1 MTHYCTQF
9 IKSQM
14 FHCRIFIIL
23 PPAYVFDIRCSMG
36 SHPTNCHRIWEACW
50 CTWTLK
56 ADWISDLYQSWLC
69 VCAQYK
75 FCIINCALLYGS
87 RRTQMWHILQKTSCK
102 FYKTGHCCTS
112 SVYKAAPCFVQQPS
126 NTVVGQESALYF
138 NHALPIPSVLY
149 SIHLLHIIV
158 LCTS

>member
-1 MTHYCTQF
+1 M
-9 IKSQM
+9 
-14 FHCRIFIIL
+14 
-23 PPAYVFDIRCSMG
+23 
-36 SHPTNCHRIWEACW
+36 
-50 CTWTLK
+50 
-56 ADWISDLYQSWLC
+56 C
-69 VCAQYK
+69 VCTVQILHYHLYPAVRVNAEHIFGTGTLYHVYHCISCTYCIHGVHCCHPLHAIWCRSQY
-75 FCIINCALLYGS
+75 NCALLYGS

-126 NTVVGQESALYF
+126 NTVAGQESALYF